1 MFTRTT
7 LTGPFIRIAAWNMKD
22 VAHSLQPGGTYF
34 EEWVDGH
41 STINYGPTGLQ
52 LLDSAVQKAEDQ
64 GIKYIMCLTNNWNDY
79 GGMPTYVNN
88 LVGNG
93 ASQTNFY
100 NNPTVVSQF
109 KSYVTAIVS
118 RYSNSS
124 AIFAWELANEVCKI
138 QIHSFSDITP
148 S

>member
-1 MFTRTT
+1 
-7 LTGPFIRIAAWNMKD
+7 MKD
-22 VAHSLQPGGTYF
+22 LSHYLQPGDNYF
-34 EEWVDGH
+34 EEWNGNQ

-52 LLDSAVQKAEDQ
+52 VLDSAVQKAEGQ

-88 LVGNG
+88 MVGNG

-100 NNPTVVSQF
+100 NNPIVITQF
-109 KSYVTAIVS
+109 KKYVAAIVS

-124 AIFAWELANEVCKI
+124 AIFAWELANEVCV
-138 QIHSFSDITP
+138 ITVYTFLKRP
-148 S
+148 LF